1 MEKIK
6 KQLNFYAKVAQIR
19 IMFFTNKL
27 VILLV
32 YNEAYFNTNDLDFAI
47 SSDTIQK
54 RSNSDFDIK
63 YATIQFYG
71 NIHNV
76 QSDRWIALTFYVKS
90 PDMFS

>member
-1 MEKIK
+1 LRVEVKPEELSFCDDNSVEKIK
-6 KQLNFYAKVAQIR
+6 KQPNFYAKVAQIR

-54 RSNSDFDIK
+54 R
-63 YATIQFYG
+63 
-71 NIHNV
+71 
-76 QSDRWIALTFYVKS
+76 
-90 PDMFS
+90 

>member
-1 MEKIK
+1 VEKIK

-54 RSNSDFDIK
+54 R
-63 YATIQFYG
+63 
-71 NIHNV
+71 
-76 QSDRWIALTFYVKS
+76 
-90 PDMFS
+90 